1 MKKEMM
7 SEKESLLEK
16 ESRDDGKR
24 VQQCSGSMDTLR
36 IIERF
41 SSILGFSG
49 GILERKR
56 HYFLERFSSILG
68 SEEES
73 RWSMGKFIYLFIYFC
88 FGFYWSMFMC
98 FNVLVVYFFIMLV
111 YSVNISKVV
120 SY

>member
-1 MKKEMM
+1 M

-24 VQQCSGSMDTLR
+24 VQQCSGSMDTLIR
-36 IIERF
+36 IERF

-68 SEEES
+68 
-73 RWSMGKFIYLFIYFC
+73 RGIT
-88 FGFYWSMFMC
+88 
-98 FNVLVVYFFIMLV
+98 LV
-111 YSVNISKVV
+111 YGKIFQHISRRIFKRVLGNFGWRLLGKE
-120 SY
+120 